1 MDKPIISRHGTKGG
15 PCIDGMF
22 TCMQGIEKITG
33 ISIKN
38 DTGINSDHAMV
49 ITKIHLGMDNFRI
62 NNQREENK

>member
-1 MDKPIISRHGTKGG
+1 
-15 PCIDGMF
+15 
-22 TCMQGIEKITG
+22 MQGIEKITG